1 VSRLTFKINP
11 DVEFLE
17 PKPLFQFFSLR
28 ERLFGGRAR
37 KEQTIRIPGVIPSAS
52 RTERNT
58 VVRRAP
64 EISPSA
70 ALHSRHSPAVL
81 QFRAIPKT
89 PAAVAT
95 TPISAGPASFE
106 ASYQV
111 EYKGR
116 LISAT
121 RSEDGV
127 WTATHTSIAKE
138 SSFASALPLQTHSF
152 LARGLAVASA
162 EMEIDELEL
171 VSCAGDAADHGALR

>member
-28 ERLFGGRAR
+28 ERLFGGKAR
-37 KEQTIRIPGVIPSAS
+37 KEQAIRIPGVIPSAS
-52 RTERNT
+52 RTERNI

-89 PAAVAT
+89 PAAVAAA
-95 TPISAGPASFE
+95 PISADAASFS
-106 ASYQV
+106 APYHV

-116 LISAT
+116 LISAV
-121 RSEDGV
+121 RSEDGM
-127 WTATHTSIAKE
+127 WTATHTSKATQSPFE
-138 SSFASALPLQTHSF
+138 GVLPAQAHSF
-152 LARGLAVASA
+152 LARGMAVASA
-162 EMEIDELEL
+162 EIEIDELEL
-171 VSCAGDAADHGALR
+171 ASRTGAADHGALR